1 MEKKL
6 NELEFSGQKYYN
18 DTNIFDKYYKI
29 IDRLYKI
36 YVDKN
41 HDYGNSFDETCDEFG
56 LIAPVIRMNDKIKRC
71 KSVLKNNDFKVNESL
86 EDTISDLT
94 NYCVMTLMWIEKNSK
109 K

>member
-1 MEKKL
+1 MENEL
-6 NELEFSGQKYYN
+6 NEYQQ
-18 DTNIFDKYYKI
+18 I
-29 IDRLYKI
+29 INKLYKI

-41 HDYGNSFDETCDEFG
+41 HDYGNSFDDTCDEFG

-86 EDTISDLT
+86 EDTISDLA
-94 NYCVMTLMWIEKNSK
+94 NYCIMTLMWMKKNSK

>member
-1 MEKKL
+1 MENEL
-6 NELEFSGQKYYN
+6 NEYQQ
-18 DTNIFDKYYKI
+18 I
-29 IDRLYKI
+29 INKLYKV

-41 HDYGNSFDETCDEFG
+41 HDYGNSFDDTCDEFG

-86 EDTISDLT
+86 EDTISDLA
-94 NYCVMTLMWIEKNSK
+94 NYCIMTLMWMKKNSK

>member
-1 MEKKL
+1 ME
-6 NELEFSGQKYYN
+6 NEINEYQQVINK
-18 DTNIFDKYYKI
+18 
-29 IDRLYKI
+29 LYKI

-41 HDYGNSFDETCDEFG
+41 HDYGNSFDDTCDEFG

-86 EDTISDLT
+86 EDTISDLA
-94 NYCVMTLMWIEKNSK
+94 NYCIMTLMWMKKNSK

>member
-1 MEKKL
+1 MENEL
-6 NELEFSGQKYYN
+6 NEYQQ
-18 DTNIFDKYYKI
+18 I
-29 IDRLYKI
+29 INKLYKI

-41 HDYGNSFDETCDEFG
+41 HDYGNSFDDTCDEFG

-86 EDTISDLT
+86 EDTISDLA
-94 NYCVMTLMWIEKNSK
+94 NYCIMTLIWMKKNSK

>member
-1 MEKKL
+1 MENEL
-6 NELEFSGQKYYN
+6 NEYQQVINK
-18 DTNIFDKYYKI
+18 
-29 IDRLYKI
+29 LYKT

-41 HDYGNSFDETCDEFG
+41 HDYGNSFDDTCDEFG

-86 EDTISDLT
+86 EDTISDLA
-94 NYCVMTLMWIEKNSK
+94 NYCIMTLMWMKKNSK

>member
-1 MEKKL
+1 MENEL
-6 NELEFSGQKYYN
+6 NEYQQ
-18 DTNIFDKYYKI
+18 I
-29 IDRLYKI
+29 INKLYKT

-41 HDYGNSFDETCDEFG
+41 HDYGNSFDDTCDESG

-86 EDTISDLT
+86 EDTISDLA
-94 NYCVMTLMWIEKNSK
+94 NYCIMTLIWMKKNSK

>member
-1 MEKKL
+1 MENEL
-6 NELEFSGQKYYN
+6 NEYQQVINK
-18 DTNIFDKYYKI
+18 
-29 IDRLYKI
+29 LYKI

-41 HDYGNSFDETCDEFG
+41 YDYGNSFDETCDEFG

-86 EDTISDLT
+86 EDTISDLS
-94 NYCVMTLMWIEKNSK
+94 NYCIMTLMWMKKNSK

>member
-1 MEKKL
+1 MENEL
-6 NELEFSGQKYYN
+6 NEYQQ
-18 DTNIFDKYYKI
+18 I
-29 IDRLYKI
+29 INKLYKT

-41 HDYGNSFDETCDEFG
+41 HDYGNSFDDTCDEFG

-86 EDTISDLT
+86 EDTISDLA
-94 NYCVMTLMWIEKNSK
+94 NYCIMTLIWMKKNSK

>member
-1 MEKKL
+1 MENEL
-6 NELEFSGQKYYN
+6 NEYQQ
-18 DTNIFDKYYKI
+18 I
-29 IDRLYKI
+29 INKLYKT

-41 HDYGNSFDETCDEFG
+41 HDYGNSFDDTCDEFG

-86 EDTISDLT
+86 EDTISDLA
-94 NYCVMTLMWIEKNSK
+94 NYCIMTLMWMKKNFK

>member
-1 MEKKL
+1 MENEL
-6 NELEFSGQKYYN
+6 NEYRQ
-18 DTNIFDKYYKI
+18 I
-29 IDRLYKI
+29 INKLYKI

-41 HDYGNSFDETCDEFG
+41 HDYGNSFDDTCDEFG

-86 EDTISDLT
+86 EDTISDLA
-94 NYCVMTLMWIEKNSK
+94 NYCIMTLMWMKKNSK

>member
-1 MEKKL
+1 MENEL
-6 NELEFSGQKYYN
+6 NEYQH
-18 DTNIFDKYYKI
+18 I
-29 IDRLYKI
+29 INKLYKI

-41 HDYGNSFDETCDEFG
+41 HDYGNSFDDTCDEFG

-86 EDTISDLT
+86 EDTISDLA
-94 NYCVMTLMWIEKNSK
+94 NYCIMTLMWMKKNSK

>member
-1 MEKKL
+1 MENEL
-6 NELEFSGQKYYN
+6 NEYQQ
-18 DTNIFDKYYKI
+18 I
-29 IDRLYKI
+29 INKLYKT

-41 HDYGNSFDETCDEFG
+41 HDYANSFDDTCDEFG

-86 EDTISDLT
+86 EDTISDLA
-94 NYCVMTLMWIEKNSK
+94 NYCIMTLMWMKKNSK

>member
-1 MEKKL
+1 MENEL
-6 NELEFSGQKYYN
+6 NEYQQ
-18 DTNIFDKYYKI
+18 I
-29 IDRLYKI
+29 INKLYKI

-41 HDYGNSFDETCDEFG
+41 HDYGNSFDDTCDEFG

-86 EDTISDLT
+86 EDTISDLA
-94 NYCVMTLMWIEKNSK
+94 NYCIMTLMSMKKNSK

>member
-1 MEKKL
+1 MENEL
-6 NELEFSGQKYYN
+6 NEYQQ
-18 DTNIFDKYYKI
+18 I
-29 IDRLYKI
+29 INKLYKT

-41 HDYGNSFDETCDEFG
+41 HDYGNSFDDTCDEFG

-86 EDTISDLT
+86 EDTISDLA
-94 NYCVMTLMWIEKNSK
+94 NYCIMTLMWMKKNSK